1 MAHDKLKAELEER
14 LQQLQARLAG
24 IKKDVTQAHSGDSA
38 EQSQERENDEV
49 VDVIGNETVQSIHD
63 IQSALARIDQG
74 SYGICDNCGENISRE
89 RLKVLPQALRCVD
102 CAE

>member
-1 MAHDKLKAELEER
+1 MAHEELKAELEGR
-14 LQQLQARLAG
+14 LQQLQARLAS
-24 IKKDVTQAHSGDSA
+24 IKRDVTQAHSGDSA

-49 VDVIGNETVQSIHD
+49 VDVIGNETALSIHD

-74 SYGICDNCGENISRE
+74 SYGLCDNCGENIGQE